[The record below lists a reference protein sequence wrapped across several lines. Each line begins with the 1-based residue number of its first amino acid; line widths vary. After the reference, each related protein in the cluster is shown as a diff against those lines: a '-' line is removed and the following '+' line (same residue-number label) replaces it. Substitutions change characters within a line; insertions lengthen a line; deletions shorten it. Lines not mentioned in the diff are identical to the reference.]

1 MIDNVLSVKNLSI
14 SFREKT
20 RNKKVL
26 NNSSFNL
33 RRGETLS
40 LVGESGSGKSITSL
54 AVVSLLPK
62 NAIVTGSIIFNQ
74 KELIGLNENDLQ
86 KLRGNKISFIF
97 QEPMTSLNPLHTI
110 EKQIGESL
118 SFHQKLF
125 GDERKIKVI
134 ELLKKVKI
142 PKPETRLL
150 DFPHQLSG
158 GQKQRVMIAM
168 ALANKPDLLIADEPT
183 TSLDVTIEKEI
194 IALLMELKA
203 TENMSII
210 FITHNLR
217 VVKEVSNEV
226 CVMQNGEIIEKG
238 STKKIFS
245 NPQSVYTKRLLN
257 SLPKGFKRI
266 SKTKVR
272 NVLKIKNL
280 KVWFPIKRGLLRRTQ
295 GYIKAV
301 DQISFNVSE
310 KETLG
315 IVGESGSGKTS
326 VALAIL
332 KLIKSEGSLVFKN
345 RDLRKLNNME
355 NLQFRKHAQI
365 IFQDPYGSL
374 SPKMTIEEIVGEGLD
389 IHEKHSK
396 KLRYEMICNI
406 LNEVG
411 LEKGMSSRFPHEFS
425 GGQRQR
431 IAIARALILKPSLLI
446 LDEPTSALDVSVQ
459 LQVIE
464 LLQSLQK
471 KYALSYI
478 FISHD
483 IALIRS
489 VSDKIII
496 MSNGLIVDRGETR
509 SLFSKP
515 NSSYTK
521 KLIYASNLN

>member
-1 MIDNVLSVKNLSI
+1 MIDNVLSVKNLTI

-20 RNKKVL
+20 KNKRVL
-26 NNSSFNL
+26 YNSSFNL
-33 RRGETLS
+33 KRGTTLS

-54 AVVSLLPK
+54 AVVSLLPT
-62 NAIVTGSIIFNQ
+62 NAITTGSIMFNQ
-74 KELIGLNENDLQ
+74 KELIGLNESELQ

-118 SFHQKLF
+118 GFHQKLF
-125 GDERKIKVI
+125 GKERKVKVL

-150 DFPHQLSG
+150 DYPHQLSG
-158 GQKQRVMIAM
+158 GQKQRIMIAM

-217 VVKEVSNEV
+217 VVKEISDEV
-226 CVMQNGEIIEKG
+226 CVMQNGVIVEKG
-238 STKKIFS
+238 STKKIFN
-245 NPQSVYTKRLLN
+245 NPQSDYTKKLLN
-257 SLPKGFKRI
+257 SLPKGFKKL
-266 SKTKVR
+266 SKTKDG
-272 NVLKIKNL
+272 NVLEIKNL
-280 KVWFPIKRGLLRRTQ
+280 RVWFPIKRGLLRRTE

-301 DQISFNVSE
+301 DQISFDVSE
-310 KETLG
+310 NETLG

-332 KLIKSEGSLVFKN
+332 KLIKSEGSIVFRN
-345 RDLRKLNNME
+345 RDLRKLNNIE

-389 IHEKHSK
+389 IHEKLNK
-396 KLRYEMICNI
+396 KLRYEMICDI

-411 LEKGMSSRFPHEFS
+411 LEKDMSSRFPHEFS

-496 MSNGLIVDRGETR
+496 MNNGVIVDKGETR
-509 SLFSKP
+509 SLFSNP
-515 NSSYTK
+515 SSSYTK
-521 KLIYASNLN
+521 KLIHASNLT

>member
-1 MIDNVLSVKNLSI
+1 MIDNVLSVKNLTI
-14 SFREKT
+14 SFREKKK
-20 RNKKVL
+20 NKRVL
-26 NNSSFNL
+26 HNSSFNL
-33 RRGETLS
+33 KRGTTLS

-54 AVVSLLPK
+54 AVVSLLPM
-62 NAIVTGSIIFNQ
+62 NAITTGSIMFNQ
-74 KELIGLNENDLQ
+74 KELIGLNESELQ

-118 SFHQKLF
+118 GFHQKLF
-125 GDERKIKVI
+125 GKERKVKVL

-150 DFPHQLSG
+150 DYPHQLSG
-158 GQKQRVMIAM
+158 GQKQRIMIAM

-217 VVKEVSNEV
+217 VVKEISDEV
-226 CVMQNGEIIEKG
+226 CVMQNGVIVEKG
-238 STKKIFS
+238 STKKIFN
-245 NPQSVYTKRLLN
+245 NPQSDYTKKLLN
-257 SLPKGFKRI
+257 SLPKGFKKL
-266 SKTKVR
+266 SKTKDG
-272 NVLKIKNL
+272 NVLEIKNL
-280 KVWFPIKRGLLRRTQ
+280 RVWFPIKRGLLRRTE

-301 DQISFNVSE
+301 DQISFDVSE
-310 KETLG
+310 NETLG

-332 KLIKSEGSLVFKN
+332 KLIKSEGSIVFRN
-345 RDLRKLNNME
+345 RDLRKLNNIE

-389 IHEKHSK
+389 IHEKHNK
-396 KLRYEMICNI
+396 KLRYEMICDI

-411 LEKGMSSRFPHEFS
+411 LEKDMSSRFPHEFS

-496 MSNGLIVDRGETR
+496 MNNGVIVDKGETR
-509 SLFSKP
+509 SLFSNP
-515 NSSYTK
+515 SSSYTK
-521 KLIYASNLN
+521 KLIHASNLT

>member
-1 MIDNVLSVKNLSI
+1 MIDNVLSVKNLTI

-20 RNKKVL
+20 KNKRVL
-26 NNSSFNL
+26 HNSSFNL
-33 RRGETLS
+33 KRGTTLS

-54 AVVSLLPK
+54 AVVSLLPM
-62 NAIVTGSIIFNQ
+62 NAITTGSIMFNQ
-74 KELIGLNENDLQ
+74 KELIGLNESELQ

-118 SFHQKLF
+118 GFHQKLF
-125 GDERKIKVI
+125 GKERKVKVL

-150 DFPHQLSG
+150 DYPHQLSG
-158 GQKQRVMIAM
+158 GQKQRIMIAM

-217 VVKEVSNEV
+217 VVKEISDEV
-226 CVMQNGEIIEKG
+226 CVMQNGVIVEKG
-238 STKKIFS
+238 STKKIFN
-245 NPQSVYTKRLLN
+245 NPQSDYTKKLLN
-257 SLPKGFKRI
+257 SLPKGFKKL
-266 SKTKVR
+266 SKTKDG
-272 NVLKIKNL
+272 NVLEIKNL
-280 KVWFPIKRGLLRRTQ
+280 RVWFPIKRGLLRRTE

-301 DQISFNVSE
+301 DQISFDVSE
-310 KETLG
+310 NETLG

-332 KLIKSEGSLVFKN
+332 KLIKSEGSIVFRN
-345 RDLRKLNNME
+345 RDLRKLNNIE

-389 IHEKHSK
+389 IHEKHNK
-396 KLRYEMICNI
+396 KLRYEMICDI

-411 LEKGMSSRFPHEFS
+411 LEKDMSSRFPHEFS

-496 MSNGLIVDRGETR
+496 MNNGVIVDKGETR
-509 SLFSKP
+509 SLFSNP
-515 NSSYTK
+515 SSSYTK
-521 KLIYASNLN
+521 KLIHASNLT

>member
-1 MIDNVLSVKNLSI
+1 MIDNVLSVKNLTI

-20 RNKKVL
+20 KNKRVL
-26 NNSSFNL
+26 HNSSFNL
-33 RRGETLS
+33 KRGTTLS

-54 AVVSLLPK
+54 AVVSLLPM
-62 NAIVTGSIIFNQ
+62 NAITTGSIMFNQ
-74 KELIGLNENDLQ
+74 KELIGLNESELQ

-118 SFHQKLF
+118 GFHQKLF
-125 GDERKIKVI
+125 GKERKVKVLD
-134 ELLKKVKI
+134 LLKKVKI

-150 DFPHQLSG
+150 DYPHQLSG
-158 GQKQRVMIAM
+158 GQKQRIMIAM

-217 VVKEVSNEV
+217 VVKEISDEV
-226 CVMQNGEIIEKG
+226 CVMQNGVIVEKG
-238 STKKIFS
+238 STKKIFN
-245 NPQSVYTKRLLN
+245 NPQSDYTKKLLN
-257 SLPKGFKRI
+257 SLPKGFKKL
-266 SKTKVR
+266 SKTKDG
-272 NVLKIKNL
+272 NVLEIKNL
-280 KVWFPIKRGLLRRTQ
+280 RVWFPIKRGLLRRTE

-301 DQISFNVSE
+301 DQISFDVSE
-310 KETLG
+310 NETLG

-332 KLIKSEGSLVFKN
+332 KLIKSEGSIVFRN
-345 RDLRKLNNME
+345 RDLRKLNNIE

-389 IHEKHSK
+389 IHEKHNK
-396 KLRYEMICNI
+396 KLRYEMICDI

-411 LEKGMSSRFPHEFS
+411 LEKDMSSRFPHEFS

-496 MSNGLIVDRGETR
+496 MNNGVIVDKGETR
-509 SLFSKP
+509 SLFSNP
-515 NSSYTK
+515 SSSYTK
-521 KLIYASNLN
+521 KLIHASNLT

>member
-1 MIDNVLSVKNLSI
+1 
-14 SFREKT
+14 
-20 RNKKVL
+20 
-26 NNSSFNL
+26 
-33 RRGETLS
+33 
-40 LVGESGSGKSITSL
+40 
-54 AVVSLLPK
+54 
-62 NAIVTGSIIFNQ
+62 
-74 KELIGLNENDLQ
+74 
-86 KLRGNKISFIF
+86 
-97 QEPMTSLNPLHTI
+97 
-110 EKQIGESL
+110 
-118 SFHQKLF
+118 
-125 GDERKIKVI
+125 
-134 ELLKKVKI
+134 
-142 PKPETRLL
+142 
-150 DFPHQLSG
+150 
-158 GQKQRVMIAM
+158 
-168 ALANKPDLLIADEPT
+168 
-183 TSLDVTIEKEI
+183 
-194 IALLMELKA
+194 ME
-203 TENMSII
+203 
-210 FITHNLR
+210 
-217 VVKEVSNEV
+217 
-226 CVMQNGEIIEKG
+226 
-238 STKKIFS
+238 
-245 NPQSVYTKRLLN
+245 
-257 SLPKGFKRI
+257 
-266 SKTKVR
+266 
-272 NVLKIKNL
+272 IKNL
-280 KVWFPIKRGLLRRTQ
+280 KVWFPIKRGLLRRTK
-295 GYIKAV
+295 GHIKAV
-301 DQISFNVSE
+301 DQVSFDVGE

-345 RDLRKLNNME
+345 RDLRKFNNLE

-411 LEKGMSSRFPHEFS
+411 LEKSMASRFPHEFS

-459 LQVIE
+459 LQVIQ

-496 MSNGLIVDRGETR
+496 MNNGLIVDKGETK

-515 NSSYTK
+515 KSSYTT
-521 KLIYASNLN
+521 KLIHASNLI

>member
-1 MIDNVLSVKNLSI
+1 MIDNVLSIKNLSI

-20 RNKKVL
+20 KNKKVL
-26 NNSSFNL
+26 HNSSFNL
-33 RRGETLS
+33 KRGKTLS

-62 NAIVTGSIIFNQ
+62 NAIIKGSITYNQ
-74 KELIGLNENDLQ
+74 RELIGLDENELQ
-86 KLRGNKISFIF
+86 TLRGNKISFIF

-118 SFHQKLF
+118 GFHQKLF
-125 GDERKIKVI
+125 GDERKIKII

-142 PKPETRLL
+142 PNPETRLL
-150 DFPHQLSG
+150 DYPHQLSG

-194 IALLMELKA
+194 ISLLMELKA
-203 TENMSII
+203 SENMSMI

-217 VVKEVSNEV
+217 VVKEISDEV
-226 CVMQNGEIIEKG
+226 CVMQNGEIVEKG

-245 NPQSVYTKRLLN
+245 NPESDYTKKLLN
-257 SLPKGFKRI
+257 SLPKGFKKI
-266 SKTKVR
+266 SKTEVS
-272 NVLKIKNL
+272 NILKIKNL
-280 KVWFPIKRGLLRRTQ
+280 KVWFPIKRGLFRRTE
-295 GYIKAV
+295 GFIKAV
-301 DQISFNVSE
+301 DQISFDVNE
-310 KETLG
+310 NETLG
-315 IVGESGSGKTS
+315 IVGESGSGKTT

-345 RDLRKLNNME
+345 RDLRKLNKTE

-374 SPKMTIEEIVGEGLD
+374 SPKMTIEEIIGEGLD

-396 KLRYEMICNI
+396 KLRYEMICDI

-411 LEKGMSSRFPHEFS
+411 LEKSMSSRFPHEFS

-459 LQVIE
+459 LQVIQ

-496 MSNGLIVDRGETR
+496 MNNGAIVDEGDTK

-515 NSSYTK
+515 KSLYTK
-521 KLIYASNLN
+521 KLIRASNIA

>member
-1 MIDNVLSVKNLSI
+1 MIDNVLSVKNLTI
-14 SFREKT
+14 SFREKKK
-20 RNKKVL
+20 NKRVL
-26 NNSSFNL
+26 HNSSFNL
-33 RRGETLS
+33 KRGTTLS

-54 AVVSLLPK
+54 AVVSLLPM
-62 NAIVTGSIIFNQ
+62 NAITTGSIMFNQ
-74 KELIGLNENDLQ
+74 KELIGLNESELQ

-118 SFHQKLF
+118 GFHQKLF
-125 GDERKIKVI
+125 GKERKIKVL

-150 DFPHQLSG
+150 DYPHQLSG
-158 GQKQRVMIAM
+158 GQKQRIMIAM

-217 VVKEVSNEV
+217 VVKEISDEV
-226 CVMQNGEIIEKG
+226 CVMQNGVIVEKG
-238 STKKIFS
+238 STKKIFN
-245 NPQSVYTKRLLN
+245 NPQSDYTKKLLN
-257 SLPKGFKRI
+257 SLPKGFKKL
-266 SKTKVR
+266 SKTKDG
-272 NVLKIKNL
+272 NVLEIKNL
-280 KVWFPIKRGLLRRTQ
+280 RVWFPIKRGLLRRTE

-301 DQISFNVSE
+301 DQISFDVSE
-310 KETLG
+310 NETLG

-332 KLIKSEGSLVFKN
+332 KLINSEGSIVFRN
-345 RDLRKLNNME
+345 RDLRKLNNIE

-389 IHEKHSK
+389 IHEKLNK
-396 KLRYEMICNI
+396 KLRYEMICDI

-411 LEKGMSSRFPHEFS
+411 LEKDMSSRFPHEFS

-496 MSNGLIVDRGETR
+496 MNNGVIVDKGETR
-509 SLFSKP
+509 SLFSNP
-515 NSSYTK
+515 SSSYTK
-521 KLIYASNLN
+521 KLIHASNLT

>member
-1 MIDNVLSVKNLSI
+1 MIDNVLSVKNLTI

-20 RNKKVL
+20 KNKRVL
-26 NNSSFNL
+26 HNSSFNL
-33 RRGETLS
+33 KRGTTLS

-54 AVVSLLPK
+54 AVVSLLPM
-62 NAIVTGSIIFNQ
+62 NAITTGSIMFNQ
-74 KELIGLNENDLQ
+74 KELIGLNESELQ

-118 SFHQKLF
+118 GFHQKLF
-125 GDERKIKVI
+125 GKERKVKVL

-150 DFPHQLSG
+150 DYPHQLSG
-158 GQKQRVMIAM
+158 GQKQRIMIAM

-217 VVKEVSNEV
+217 VVKEISDEV
-226 CVMQNGEIIEKG
+226 CVMQNGVIVEKG
-238 STKKIFS
+238 STKKIFN
-245 NPQSVYTKRLLN
+245 NPQSDYTKKLLN
-257 SLPKGFKRI
+257 SLPKGFKKL
-266 SKTKVR
+266 SKTKDG
-272 NVLKIKNL
+272 NVLEIKNL
-280 KVWFPIKRGLLRRTQ
+280 RVWFPIKRGLLRRTE

-301 DQISFNVSE
+301 DQISFDVSE
-310 KETLG
+310 NETLG

-332 KLIKSEGSLVFKN
+332 KLINSEGSIVFRN
-345 RDLRKLNNME
+345 RDLRKLNNIE

-389 IHEKHSK
+389 IHEKHNK
-396 KLRYEMICNI
+396 KLRYEMICDI

-411 LEKGMSSRFPHEFS
+411 LEKDMSSRFPHEFS

-459 LQVIE
+459 LQVIQ
-464 LLQSLQK
+464 LFQSLQK

-496 MSNGLIVDRGETR
+496 MNNGVIVDKGETR
-509 SLFSKP
+509 SLFSNP
-515 NSSYTK
+515 SSSYTK
-521 KLIYASNLN
+521 KLIHASNLT

>member
-396 KLRYEMICNI
+396 KLRYEKICNI